1 MQGAQET
8 AASDCPEQA
17 ITRPL
22 PVRLRCSLPGNPLG
36 ARADLSGPHSA
47 FSRKDAPLASGAW
60 LMAPSNVNNS
70 IKGSAG
76 KRRSLDSSAA
86 AGEPEWP
93 GAAEIWTAVER
104 HQPHADMC
112 EAMVVAGWLAGM
124 GLEAYTKKLLE
135 EGWNCLEVG
144 PGIFSGTTS

>member
-1 MQGAQET
+1 
-8 AASDCPEQA
+8 
-17 ITRPL
+17 
-22 PVRLRCSLPGNPLG
+22 
-36 ARADLSGPHSA
+36 
-47 FSRKDAPLASGAW
+47 
-60 LMAPSNVNNS
+60 MAPSNVNSS

-76 KRRSLDSSAA
+76 KKHSIDSSAA

-144 PGIFSGTTS
+144 PGDLFRHDIVTAAEPLIFTLLISFRAMSS